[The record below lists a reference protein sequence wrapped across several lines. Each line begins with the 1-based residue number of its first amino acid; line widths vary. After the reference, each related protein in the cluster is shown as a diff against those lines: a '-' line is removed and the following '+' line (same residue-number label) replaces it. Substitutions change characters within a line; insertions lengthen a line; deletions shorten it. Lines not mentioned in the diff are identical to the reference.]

1 MKTRT
6 SHCTL
11 LFLTASV
18 FVLLLTAFV
27 LAASEPNSVS
37 AEPAQAK
44 PQPLAEPNKP
54 AETAPAPDSVAVTV
68 NGVDIM
74 ESQIDEQLKPQLQK
88 MASQLPPQFVEQYKK
103 QLRQQVVERMIIE
116 KLLDEKVK
124 EAGIVVSDEEA
135 DGKLKEIAS
144 QQQPPL
150 SMEDFKALVEAYGQN
165 FDDVKARIKRGMG
178 YQKLMEAQWAGKI
191 NVTDEEAKKYYD
203 ENAKQIEQIRA
214 SHILIKP
221 ITTDPNTDPN
231 KAKAAAKAKAED
243 LLKQIKEGA
252 DFAEL
257 AKANS
262 DCPSAKEGGDLG
274 FFGRGQ
280 MVPAFEETAFALKPG
295 QVSDIVETQ
304 FGYHI
309 IKVTDRKNDTFEKAK
324 DEVIKMITQPKQAD
338 FAEGYINSLKANAKI
353 VYPPGKEPAPPT
365 PPTAVKPATVPDSN
379 KAVEPEKKDADKKTV
394 SEGKKASD
402 KKKSS
407 DKKKK

>member
-1 MKTRT
+1 MKTCVHR
-6 SHCTL
+6 HAIL
-11 LFLTASV
+11 LSAASV
-18 FVLLLTAFV
+18 FVLLFTACALGAKSNTV
-27 LAASEPNSVS
+27 SEP
-37 AEPAQAK
+37 APAN
-44 PQPLAEPNKP
+44 PQSLAEPNKP
-54 AETAPAPDSVAVTV
+54 AETVSAPDSVAVTV

-74 ESQIDEQLKPQLQK
+74 ESQIDEQLEPQLK
-88 MASQLPPQFVEQYKK
+88 RMASQLPPQFVEQYKK
-103 QLRQQVVERMIIE
+103 QLRQQVVERMIVE
-116 KLLDEKVK
+116 KLLDEKIK
-124 EAGIVVSDEEA
+124 ETGMVISDEEV
-135 DGKLKEIAS
+135 DGKLKEIAT

-178 YQKLMEAQWAGKI
+178 YQKFMETQWAGKI

-221 ITTDPNTDPN
+221 VTTDPNTDPN

-243 LLKQIKEGA
+243 LLKQIKGGA

-257 AKANS
+257 ARANS

-280 MVPAFEETAFALKPG
+280 MVPAFEEAAFALKPR
-295 QVSDIVETQ
+295 QVSDVVETQ

-309 IKVTDRKNDTFEKAK
+309 IKLTDRKNDTFDKAK
-324 DEVIKMITQPKQAD
+324 EDVIKMITQPKQAD
-338 FAEGYINSLKANAKI
+338 FAEAYIKSLKADAKI
-353 VYPPGKEPAPPT
+353 VYPPGKEPTPPT
-365 PPTAVKPATVPDSN
+365 PPAAVKPASAPDSN
-379 KAVEPEKKDADKKTV
+379 QVVEPEKKDADKNIV
-394 SEGKKASD
+394 SEGKKTSD

-407 DKKKK
+407 GKKKK